1 MHIKAVIISLIGL
14 SVPAQALAQDAA
26 PPGASDCYDVKIS
39 ARPDEQIP
47 SDATD
52 CGENCIVMRWPW
64 FVDLTDI
71 RVLDGPA
78 LRKRV
83 RVLAIQHSYL
93 VDRIGI
99 WWLRH
104 NSTGGFNAIRYAD
117 NTLPRCPADAKDAT
131 SYLRPANGETLD
143 DIYRSLKHKIDEDA
157 SSEKR
162 P

>member
-1 MHIKAVIISLIGL
+1 MHIRAAIISLIGL
-14 SVPAQALAQDAA
+14 SFSVQAWAQEPL
-26 PPGASDCYDVKIS
+26 PLGTSDCYDMKIS
-39 ARPDEQIP
+39 ARPVEQIP

-83 RVLAIQHSYL
+83 RVLTIQHSYL

-104 NSTGGFNAIRYAD
+104 NSTGGFNALHYAD
-117 NTLPRCPADAKDAT
+117 NTLPRCPTDAKDAAP
-131 SYLRPANGETLD
+131 YLRPANGQTLD
-143 DIYRSLKHKIDEDA
+143 DIYRSLKRKIDEDA